1 MFVHPAEGGRDNRD
15 TTDDNKE
22 EVDGADVDTDDD
34 NKEDVS
40 VENNETFLFTSK
52 KDTCDGSDTACD
64 VVDVRPELA
73 GRILSPADDDEEED
87 ISEPSLELCEGHW
100 VVWVT
105 SLVIVGKVRL

>member
-1 MFVHPAEGGRDNRD
+1 MVVHPAEGGRDNRD
-15 TTDDNKE
+15 TKGDNKE
-22 EVDGADVDTDDD
+22 EVDGAEVDTDDD
-34 NKEDVS
+34 DNEEDDIVS
-40 VENNETFLFTSK
+40 VGNNETFLFPSK
-52 KDTCDGSDTACD
+52 KDTCDGSD

-87 ISEPSLELCEGHW
+87 ISEPWLELCEGHW